1 MNTAYLSLGS
11 NLGDRVANLA
21 AAVRLLQG
29 VAAVSSVYETVPQ
42 GKTDQ
47 PDFLNLAVQVRTAL
61 DPLAYLHTCQEV
73 ERSLGRVRK
82 ERWGP
87 RSIDIDIAL
96 WNQER
101 VALPDLA
108 IPHPRVH
115 ERAFVMIPVLELDGE
130 AAMPDGTAL
139 RDLLRILPD
148 QGVRRFQEA
157 TAFLAKVRGVQ

>member
-11 NLGDRVANLA
+11 NIGDRVANLA
-21 AAVRLLQG
+21 AAVRLLPD
-29 VAAVSSVYETVPQ
+29 VVAVSSLYETVPQ

-61 DPLAYLHTCQEV
+61 DPLSFLRQCQEV

-96 WNQER
+96 WNREQ
-101 VALPDLA
+101 VTLPDLA

-115 ERAFVMIPVLELDGE
+115 ERAFVLIPVLELDSN
-130 AAMPDGTAL
+130 ATMPDGAL
-139 RDLLRILPD
+139 VQDVLQALPD
-148 QGVRRFQEA
+148 QGVRLFREA
-157 TAFLAKVRGVQ
+157 KAFLAQVRAVQ